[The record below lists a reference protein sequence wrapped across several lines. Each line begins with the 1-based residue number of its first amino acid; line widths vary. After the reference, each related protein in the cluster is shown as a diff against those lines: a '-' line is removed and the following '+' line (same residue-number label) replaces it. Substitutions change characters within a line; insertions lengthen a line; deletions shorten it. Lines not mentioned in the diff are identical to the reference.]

1 MKTGALGGNTAAIG
15 DAYPGGEGKAP
26 PAIVAGTVPG
36 IPVPSPAGVAGAAL
50 GGGAAMVA
58 PTPGSAGVPPVA
70 GVPPGAG
77 VSPGFTWCCSVPN
90 LIA

>member
-1 MKTGALGGNTAAIG
+1 MKTGALGGNTAAIE

-58 PTPGSAGVPPVA
+58 PTLFFAPSAVRPESPVA
-70 GVPPGAG
+70 IEQK
-77 VSPGFTWCCSVPN
+77 T
-90 LIA
+90 